1 MSSKICKGSN
11 QSEEVA
17 HFAISEFIQHE
28 RCQELIDNGKGMAF
42 ISGIIWRS
50 FNSSTSQYHTTYRQ
64 KGRVHALPDYYD
76 AGEGEPYDIEKD
88 EVISSLQGI
97 LEDMAADKENLWY
110 RGMLFQMWLA
120 EPNFSEL
127 SRQTLIP
134 RTSISQAVGEAIEYI
149 KQQCKIQNIKYEL

>member
-1 MSSKICKGSN
+1 MSSKI
-11 QSEEVA
+11 
-17 HFAISEFIQHE
+17 
-28 RCQELIDNGKGMAF
+28 
-42 ISGIIWRS
+42 
-50 FNSSTSQYHTTYRQ
+50 YHTTYRQ
-64 KGRVHALPDYYD
+64 KGRVHSLPDYWD
-76 AGEGEPYDIEKD
+76 QREPEPYDYEKD

-110 RGMLFQMWLA
+110 RGMLFQMWLE

-149 KQQCKIQNIKYEL
+149 KQQCKILNIKYEL